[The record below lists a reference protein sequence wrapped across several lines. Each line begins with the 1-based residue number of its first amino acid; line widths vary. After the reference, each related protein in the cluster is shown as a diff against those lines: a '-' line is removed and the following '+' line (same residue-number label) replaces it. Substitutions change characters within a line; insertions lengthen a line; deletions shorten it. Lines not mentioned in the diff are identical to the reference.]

1 MLISVSA
8 AVLAT
13 SWSGSANHENRLRDV
28 KMTSMLPRLA
38 RRRRRRH
45 DDPSIRSLHP
55 IHREGYETS
64 EECWD
69 VAPGP

>member
-1 MLISVSA
+1 MLISVTA
-8 AVLAT
+8 AMLAT
-13 SWSGSANHENRLRDV
+13 SWSPNVTARLGGPRNHLRDV

-38 RRRRRRH
+38 RRRRRH
-45 DDPSIRSLHP
+45 DNP

-69 VAPGP
+69 AAPGS